1 MTVDPHD
8 VDAIASSLERMRD
21 DAALRRSCKEGLKEA
36 KGDLCWEREQ
46 AVLRDAYERAFA

>member
-1 MTVDPHD
+1 
-8 VDAIASSLERMRD
+8 MRD
-21 DAALRRSCKEGLKEA
+21 DAALRQSCKEGLKEA